1 MELHLKEVEDLTKEI
16 ISLREELS
24 SMKSKVM
31 PSQEWYDLK
40 TACQLKGINYNT
52 VISNPKYQ
60 PNLGKPDAIICGRKR
75 WRRQTILDWLHIT
88 DEDIS
93 KGKKL
98 NALIGGGK

>member
-40 TACQLKGINYNT
+40 TACQLKGINYHT
-52 VISNPKYQ
+52 VISGLRYQ
-60 PNLGKPDAIICGRKR
+60 PNFGKPDAIICGRKR
-75 WRRQTILDWLHIT
+75 WRRQTILDWLHVT
-88 DEDIS
+88 DEDIP